1 VGVLAEVRGDESG
14 DEDEVR
20 KPASVFPV
28 SSVPVPSRGWRRSW
42 TRSAELKRSMKI
54 CVDKCTFNS
63 EVIGQVRC
71 TSEFMTLRLKRRK
84 NSLAGPSEWKQV

>member
-28 SSVPVPSRGWRRSW
+28 SSVPVPSRGWRWSR
-42 TRSAELKRSMKI
+42 TRSAEQNYSRTMGMKTCI
-54 CVDKCTFNS
+54 VHKCTFITWY
-63 EVIGQVRC
+63 E
-71 TSEFMTLRLKRRK
+71 K
-84 NSLAGPSEWKQV
+84 